1 MKKVVIAVFGVAAV
15 LVGFAALPF
24 LTVADAT
31 TGTLYGPARPQGYQT
46 CFMERRAVFTDGA
59 PRMVRERRCVF
70 AE

>member
-1 MKKVVIAVFGVAAV
+1 MKKVVVAVFGVGAV
-15 LVGFAALPF
+15 LAAFLSLPF

-31 TGTLYGPARPQGYQT
+31 TGAPYGPERPKGYQT
-46 CFMERRAVFTDGA
+46 CFMERRAVFTDGT